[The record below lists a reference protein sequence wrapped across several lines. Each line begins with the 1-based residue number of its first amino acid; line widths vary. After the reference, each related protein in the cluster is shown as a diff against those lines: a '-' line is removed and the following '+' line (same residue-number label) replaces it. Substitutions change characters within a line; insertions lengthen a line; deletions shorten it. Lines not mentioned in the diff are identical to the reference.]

1 MAVLFYI
8 WACLTGIL
16 IVEIAITAIVFR
28 YINLSPE
35 VGVLL
40 SLATIIFVLISA
52 TWVLLLPPCPLS
64 LFIWLLLAWP
74 AIHIGKLVGIKLHRK
89 ASKRLKRLGSGHDT

>member
-28 YINLSPE
+28 YFNFSPE

-64 LFIWLLLAWP
+64 FFIWLLLAWP
-74 AIHIGKLVGIKLHRK
+74 AIHIGKLVGINLRK
-89 ASKRLKRLGSGHDT
+89 KKSGAAN

>member
-16 IVEIAITAIVFR
+16 IIEIAITAIVFR
-28 YINLSPE
+28 YLNLSPE

-40 SLATIIFVLISA
+40 SLAALISVAIIFLYA
-52 TWVLLLPPCPLS
+52 THPCPLS
-64 LFIWLLLAWP
+64 FFVWLFLAWP
-74 AIHIGKLVGIKLHRK
+74 AIHIGKLVGIKLRK
-89 ASKRLKRLGSGHDT
+89 KKSGAAK